1 MTTQNTAS
9 AVIANTSSRTFVSIG
24 LSHKYS
30 DVYSSKASWETLAP
44 GQTSSP
50 ALEVQY
56 NTGFGTTG
64 EDWWFLLAV
73 DSQGNVWNT
82 DPDNARWLWDKVDW
96 GISNFGDAI
105 ADMLDASGPETLG
118 AGDVAGVLLQVL
130 TAATNDSST
139 EGYKEFLLRDE
150 DAGGTVTI
158 TLTDD
163 NIHFAAPSGTADTP
177 LVLAQAAPAPKPA
190 TA

>member
-1 MTTQNTAS
+1 MTTANTAS
-9 AVIANTSSRTFVSIG
+9 AVITNNSSRTFVSIG
-24 LSHKYS
+24 QSHKYS
-30 DVYSSKASWETLAP
+30 DVYSSQASWENLAP
-44 GQTSSP
+44 GQTTSP
-50 ALEVQY
+50 ALSVEY

-73 DSQGNVWNT
+73 DSEGNVWNT
-82 DPDNARWLWDKVDW
+82 DPSNARWLWDKTDW
-96 GISNFGDAI
+96 GIAHFGDII
-105 ADMLDASGPETLG
+105 ATALEVAGPETLG
-118 AGDVAGVLLQVL
+118 AGDIAGGLVDVL
-130 TAATNDSST
+130 TAATNDTSV

-163 NIHFAAPSGTADTP
+163 TIQFSAPSGTADTP
-177 LVLAQAAPAPKPA
+177 LALAQAAPKPA